1 MHRTVIPKSNPW
13 RISKSHVNRNVVASV
28 SHRDFLPVNCT
39 YCKMYAPNLIRV
51 FSYCNRSL
59 IVSRQLLSSQSN
71 LKSHNFVTIAN
82 NLHLKYKSLTS
93 VSFSASSSPDDIRIK
108 SKGDDKKKR
117 RRIISSSSSDDNE
130 KSSPNKSADDSK

>member
-1 MHRTVIPKSNPW
+1 MSILVTKANPKLL
-13 RISKSHVNRNVVASV
+13 ISILKNHFGAVLV
-28 SHRDFLPVNCT
+28 
-39 YCKMYAPNLIRV
+39 PNLIRV